1 MVYRPIPSPL
11 SALVQR
17 TRLYPS
23 AFSRLLA
30 STRPRPL
37 VNNAQRP
44 SSLLGSL
51 WNRAVSGSTRPSVP
65 PSSPLDG
72 IRVLDLSRVLAGPYC
87 TMLLGDLGAD
97 VIKVEHPLRG
107 DDTRA
112 WGPPFLKSTDHAA
125 TADGPGESAY
135 FLCTNRNKRSIAIDM
150 KAPSGRRIIH
160 QLVAKCDVLVE
171 NYIPGKLEALG
182 YGYDELSRINPALI
196 YASISGYGQTGPY
209 ANRPGYDVMI
219 EAEAGLMYITGETDG
234 PPVKVGVAITDIT
247 TGLYAHGAIMAGL
260 LAQQR
265 TGQGQHLDIS
275 LIDCQLAALAN
286 IASSYLTTGT
296 EAQRWGT
303 SHPSIVPYR
312 GFATADGHIIVG
324 GGNDRQ
330 FQSLCRC
337 LELHQLAADPRLAT
351 NQGRVAH
358 RAFVDKTIQDRLLT
372 QSTAHWLRV
381 LEPSGTPFAPVNNLD
396 QTFEHPQVKARQ
408 VVQTVAHPT
417 AGQVPMVGP
426 AVRYSATPAQIRRPP
441 PRLGEHTVD
450 VLTNVL
456 GYQPDAIAQLVADNV
471 VRSLDPSEGL
481 AAGEGE

>member
-1 MVYRPIPSPL
+1 
-11 SALVQR
+11 
-17 TRLYPS
+17 
-23 AFSRLLA
+23 
-30 STRPRPL
+30 
-37 VNNAQRP
+37 
-44 SSLLGSL
+44 
-51 WNRAVSGSTRPSVP
+51 
-65 PSSPLDG
+65 
-72 IRVLDLSRVLAGPYC
+72 
-87 TMLLGDLGAD
+87 MLLGDLGAD

-196 YASISGYGQTGPY
+196 YASISGKLIIMCHGKCYGQTGPY

-219 EAEAGLMYITGETDG
+219 EAGLMYITGETDG

-247 TGLYAHGAIMAGL
+247 T
-260 LAQQR
+260 
-265 TGQGQHLDIS
+265 
-275 LIDCQLAALAN
+275 AALAN